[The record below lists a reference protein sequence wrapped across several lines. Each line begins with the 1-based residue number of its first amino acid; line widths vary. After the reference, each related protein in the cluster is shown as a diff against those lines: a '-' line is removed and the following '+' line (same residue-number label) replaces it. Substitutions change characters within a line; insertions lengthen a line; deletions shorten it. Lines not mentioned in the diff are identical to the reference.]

1 MFLTHLRSERAIL
14 LTHKALYHLP
24 HLFPISPVSPV
35 SFSST
40 NSHSGIWLLPPTL
53 KLSISGPLRWRF
65 PLPSLGSLNG
75 RCLLSLNLTSSD
87 YTFGNKTYFLSMC
100 PVYFLPVCLLP
111 SCLFSSF
118 LSIFLC
124 SSPPPERQL
133 LESRT
138 PVSLVVPSV
147 AGTVTHITCGMNDPW
162 LAIAWWH

>member
-1 MFLTHLRSERAIL
+1 MNSVELEKIQVMFLTHLRSERAIL

-87 YTFGNKTYFLSMC
+87 YTFGNKTYFSPC
-100 PVYFLPVCLLP
+100 A
-111 SCLFSSF
+111 LFISF
-118 LSIFLC
+118 LALFTIGNYSTVHML
-124 SSPPPERQL
+124 S
-133 LESRT
+133 
-138 PVSLVVPSV
+138 VSL
-147 AGTVTHITCGMNDPW
+147 II
-162 LAIAWWH
+162 L